1 MRNLIVHAVNPV
13 FMSKITEYPLGPS
26 NKISGKLLHEFID
39 LIQMLTSVSR
49 KYGEISYFR
58 LGREH
63 IYLVNDP
70 DMIEKT

>member
-1 MRNLIVHAVNPV
+1 
-13 FMSKITEYPLGPS
+13 MSKITEYPLGPS
-26 NKISGKLLHEFID
+26 NKIPGKLLHEFIED
-39 LIQMLTSVSR
+39 PIKMLTNVSR